1 LAVSTYA
8 AAMETSGVLLG
19 IDIGGT
25 GIKGAPVDLDKGELT
40 TERFRLL
47 TPKPATPEAVAKTV
61 AEVVKHFGYEGRVGC
76 TFPAVVK
83 HGVVHTASNVD
94 KSWIGTDAR
103 AAFEEATGC
112 TFTITNDADCAGVA
126 EMQFGAGAGRM
137 GVVIVATLG
146 TGIGTAVF
154 HDGKL
159 LPNTELGHIEIR
171 GKDAE
176 DRAADSVREAKKLDW
191 KQWAKRVDEYL
202 DQLERLMWPDL
213 VIIGGGVSKKGEK
226 FIPLLTPRCEVVAAK
241 LLNEAGIVGAALT
254 A

>member
-1 LAVSTYA
+1 
-8 AAMETSGVLLG
+8 
-19 IDIGGT
+19 
-25 GIKGAPVDLDKGELT
+25 
-40 TERFRLL
+40 
-47 TPKPATPEAVAKTV
+47 
-61 AEVVKHFGYEGRVGC
+61 
-76 TFPAVVK
+76 VK

-202 DQLERLMWPDL
+202 DQLESLMWPDL

>member
-1 LAVSTYA
+1 VSTYA
-8 AAMETSGVLLG
+8 AAMETTGVKLG

-25 GIKGAPVDLDKGELT
+25 GIKGAPVDLEKGELT
-40 TERFRLL
+40 AERFRLL

-61 AEVVKHFGYEGRVGC
+61 AEIIAHFGYEGRVGC

-83 HGVVHTASNVD
+83 HGVIHTASNVD

-103 AAFEEATGC
+103 ATFEEVSGC

-126 EMQFGAGAGRM
+126 EMRFGAGAGRM

-202 DQLERLMWPDL
+202 DRLESLMWPDL
-213 VIIGGGVSKKGEK
+213 IIIGGGVSKKGEK
-226 FIPLLTPRCEVVAAK
+226 FIPLLTPRCEVVAAT

>member
-1 LAVSTYA
+1 MSTYA
-8 AAMETSGVLLG
+8 AAMETTGVKLG

-25 GIKGAPVDLDKGELT
+25 GIKGAPVDLEKGELT

-126 EMQFGAGAGRM
+126 EMRFGAGVGRM

-159 LPNTELGHIEIR
+159 IPNTELGHIEIR